1 MFFDGFGTPLAINQN
16 HKTLLCMITFDV
28 HKNSL
33 RPFSL
38 TSRIDQKKKE
48 KRRHTTGCRSL
59 FKLEM
64 KFSARATLITVSNV
78 QAYEV
83 KEEMT

>member
-38 TSRIDQKKKE
+38 TSRIDQKKK
-48 KRRHTTGCRSL
+48 KKATHTGCRSL

-64 KFSARATLITVSNV
+64 EFSARATLITVSNV